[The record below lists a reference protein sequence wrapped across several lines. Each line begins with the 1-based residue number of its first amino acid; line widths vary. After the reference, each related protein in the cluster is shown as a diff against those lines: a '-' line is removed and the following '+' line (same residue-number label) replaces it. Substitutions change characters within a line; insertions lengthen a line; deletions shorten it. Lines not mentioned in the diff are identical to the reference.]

1 MVFETKIPF
10 KRGVQPNYIQV
21 NTYSNMSVWALK
33 QLIAKHTDQS
43 PLNITIKRADTK
55 KPDIKDSKNCKI
67 LSDLNFT
74 DDEIFQIT
82 RAKVPE
88 PTPVPLIDKE
98 GNLVPELETIVKEW
112 FHTFSRDLTKEEVI
126 EISNDSPLKEPLNL
140 EAIPDKLRAMTRII
154 CVDFAKAITTATE
167 IKIGDYRV
175 TYLFDTY
182 SKTIGNGNLL
192 VEDELIQFYK
202 DQARTKDD
210 VVAQNLKHQNI
221 GVDLKPRIDYS
232 NLSFLNDLRVV
243 KDESLLPRARISKN

>member
-1 MVFETKIPF
+1 MIVTFFEVTEEMGIGNMTVHRQLQEGKFVNKMVFETKIPF
-10 KRGVQPNYIQV
+10 KRGVQPNFIQV

-74 DDEIFQIT
+74 EDEMFQIIRT
-82 RAKVPE
+82 KVPD
-88 PTPVPLIDKE
+88 PCPVPLIDKE

-112 FHTFSRDLTKEEVI
+112 FHTFSKDLTKEEVI
-126 EISNDSPLKEPLNL
+126 EISKESPLNEPLDTDS
-140 EAIPDKLRAMTRII
+140 IPLKVRAMTRLI
-154 CVDFAKAITTATE
+154 CVDFAKAITTASE

-175 TYLFDTY
+175 TFLFDTY
-182 SKTIGNGNLL
+182 SKTLGNGNLL

-210 VVAQNLKHQNI
+210 VVAQNLKH
-221 GVDLKPRIDYS
+221 
-232 NLSFLNDLRVV
+232 
-243 KDESLLPRARISKN
+243 

>member
-1 MVFETKIPF
+1 M
-10 KRGVQPNYIQV
+10 
-21 NTYSNMSVWALK
+21 
-33 QLIAKHTDQS
+33 
-43 PLNITIKRADTK
+43 
-55 KPDIKDSKNCKI
+55 
-67 LSDLNFT
+67 
-74 DDEIFQIT
+74 
-82 RAKVPE
+82 
-88 PTPVPLIDKE
+88 
-98 GNLVPELETIVKEW
+98 KEW

-210 VVAQNLKHQNI
+210 VVAQNLKH
-221 GVDLKPRIDYS
+221 
-232 NLSFLNDLRVV
+232 
-243 KDESLLPRARISKN
+243 